1 MTHIIIDG
9 SENFVERVVE
19 NWSGIKP
26 HLKDFKEVRIYEDEY
41 LKADAGIKLRIEE
54 EGIEEKGE
62 VYIACDNPN
71 PENIKVLKSLIE
83 AQSEV
88 RKTYKDQILLIARI
102 HGAQISSMRKDE
114 AFNEFVEEVYFK
126 FMVNFLPA
134 LWMSL
139 ERALALDELGL
150 EDRNSLKKMECMR
163 EPFKEALKSFSKYGL
178 YLAIADNIWRI
189 ELGLKIPDFISSSGV
204 DVEGFKEMF
213 REVLN
218 TLRTKDYRRWKN
230 AAQAITL
237 FTLKIFGVK
246 PDEQKSSKI
255 PELPI

>member
-26 HLKDFKEVRIYEDEY
+26 YLKDFEKVRIYEDEY
-41 LKADAGIKLRIEE
+41 LKADAGIKFSIREE
-54 EGIEEKGE
+54 EE
-62 VYIACDNPN
+62 VYIACDDPN

-83 AQSEV
+83 AQSKV
-88 RKTYKDQILLIARI
+88 RKTYKDQILLITRI
-102 HGAQISSMRKDE
+102 HGGQINRLSKEDE
-114 AFNEFVEEVYFK
+114 AFNEFIEEVYSK
-126 FMVNFLPA
+126 FMLDFLPA

-150 EDRNSLKKMECMR
+150 EDRNSLKKMEYMK
-163 EPFKEALKSFSKYGL
+163 EPFKEALKSLSKYGL

-204 DVEGFKEMF
+204 DVEGLKEMF

-218 TLRTKDYRRWKN
+218 TLKTKDHRRWKN

-237 FTLKIFGVK
+237 FTLKIFEVK
-246 PDEQKSSKI
+246 LDEQKSSKI
-255 PELPI
+255 PKLPI

>member
-1 MTHIIIDG
+1 MKYNMTHIIIDG

-26 HLKDFKEVRIYEDEY
+26 YLKDFEKVRIYEDEY
-41 LKADAGIKLRIEE
+41 LKADAGIKFSIKEE
-54 EGIEEKGE
+54 E
-62 VYIACDNPN
+62 VYIACDDPN

-83 AQSEV
+83 AQSKV
-88 RKTYKDQILLIARI
+88 RKTYKDQILLITRI
-102 HGAQISSMRKDE
+102 HGGQISSMMEDE
-114 AFNEFVEEVYFK
+114 AFNEFVKEVYSE
-126 FMVNFLPA
+126 FMANFLPA

-150 EDRNSLKKMECMR
+150 EDRNSLKKMEYMK
-163 EPFKEALKSFSKYGL
+163 EPFKEALKSLSKYNL

-204 DVEGFKEMF
+204 DVEGLKEVFK
-213 REVLN
+213 EVLN
-218 TLRTKDYRRWKN
+218 TLKTKDYRRWKN

-246 PDEQKSSKI
+246 FDGGNSSKL
-255 PELPI
+255 PKLPI